1 VHNSVYAFLSAAIP
15 GVGTKEQISAVI
27 ESGCIDPIVNLL
39 KNGELEIKREAAWAI
54 SNATSGGDPTQIQ
67 QLVQYGCIPPLCE
80 LLRVMDPRVVQ
91 VLADSLHLV
100 PPFPPHN

>member
-1 VHNSVYAFLSAAIP
+1 MLTAERAAA
-15 GVGTKEQISAVI
+15 GTKQQISAVI
-27 ESGCIDPIVNLL
+27 DSGCIDPIVNLL

-67 QLVQYGCIPPLCE
+67 QLVQYGCIGPLCD

-91 VLADSLHLV
+91 ARPSSHSAIY
-100 PPFPPHN
+100 PRPAR